1 MSEGEPADDIHLPQ
15 LWDCKFF
22 GVTPEE
28 EGDTCD

>member
-1 MSEGEPADDIHLPQ
+1 VMVASHRARFDGAR
-15 LWDCKFF
+15 DCKFF